1 MRHPLE
7 LREIIQPSFPTHHS
21 SMSGGSSV
29 VFWNQS
35 NRKPAFFRGSIV
47 ETTRPIRS
55 DRATRPRWRWVSTQR
70 LGPGGATTIRSGS
83 NAENQAASAFVECE
97 SDSTTS
103 EARMFSVKNFTK
115 PSRASSVKA
124 QGTTMGQKSC
134 RMLTS

>member
-1 MRHPLE
+1 
-7 LREIIQPSFPTHHS
+7 
-21 SMSGGSSV
+21 MSGGSSFV
-29 VFWNQS
+29 LWNHS
-35 NRKPAFFRGSIV
+35 NRKAAFFRGSIV

-83 NAENQAASAFVECE
+83 NEENQAASAFVECE

-103 EARMFSVKNFTK
+103 EARMSSVRNFPK
-115 PSRASSVKA
+115 PSRDSPGRPRARRW
-124 QGTTMGQKSC
+124 GRRSC